1 MKLFHSETKD
11 VYHITNI
18 FGIKITIKS
27 RKLMQEK
34 INNLENKYKKNMNN
48 LILKDLNNKNI
59 LLDEK
64 FYKHLIPF
72 YEQVEIIMG
81 EFHLGSKWI
90 NEKLNSF
97 NLYNILTNVTKQ
109 NKTQDFI
116 FIKR

>member
-27 RKLMQEK
+27 KKLMQEK

-64 FYKHLIPF
+64 
-72 YEQVEIIMG
+72 
-81 EFHLGSKWI
+81 
-90 NEKLNSF
+90 LNSF
-97 NLYNILTNVTKQ
+97 NLYNILPNVTKQ